1 MSALPW
7 PLALE
12 RYSQAHPQEVLRVEV
27 ESEGETDLVLIY
39 RGYSS
44 SLRRATPPDPEVA
57 VIPPQSRFLQLERLS
72 APYHPERSR
81 VLAIYQS
88 WEELKAWLAQAGIPV
103 AE

>member
-44 SLRRATPPDPEVA
+44 SLRRPTPP
-57 VIPPQSRFLQLERLS
+57 
-72 APYHPERSR
+72 RSR
-81 VLAIYQS
+81 G
-88 WEELKAWLAQAGIPV
+88 AGDLSSGSLLTVRAP
-103 AE
+103 